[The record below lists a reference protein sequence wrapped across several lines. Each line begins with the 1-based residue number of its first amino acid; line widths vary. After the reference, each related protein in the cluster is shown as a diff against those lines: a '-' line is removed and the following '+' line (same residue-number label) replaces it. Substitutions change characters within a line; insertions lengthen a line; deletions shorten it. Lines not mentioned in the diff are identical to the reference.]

1 MWIAYGNSGISNVR
15 TVWRK
20 PAVTTGNPAHVR
32 ELRIVISRYNILLS
46 QTICLNETENAVLQ
60 RIVLSPQYSP

>member
-32 ELRIVISRYNILLS
+32 ELRIVILKYNILLWHR
-46 QTICLNETENAVLQ
+46 TICLTETEHVA
-60 RIVLSPQYSP
+60 LSPQYSP